1 MQEEQVKF
9 ARQAAS
15 VIHKINS
22 SVIIVSFI
30 SLLAMILLV
39 VVDVIG
45 RYFFNKPIAGGMETQ
60 ELMMVLVV
68 FLAMGVA
75 TRDKQHV
82 VVEVLVQH
90 LKKRALAV
98 VNAIVCLLGFG
109 FATLMTWQT
118 LKGGLADLRSP
129 TGDFTPILEI
139 PIAPFIIV
147 AAVGLALMSLE
158 FFIQMMVNIN
168 QFSAN
173 KSPVTSKPAIN
184 TDSGNKPGVIQHG

>member
-1 MQEEQVKF
+1 
-9 ARQAAS
+9 
-15 VIHKINS
+15 
-22 SVIIVSFI
+22 
-30 SLLAMILLV
+30 
-39 VVDVIG
+39 
-45 RYFFNKPIAGGMETQ
+45 METQ

-90 LKKRALAV
+90 LKKRTLAV
-98 VNAIVCLLGFG
+98 VNALVCLLGFG
-109 FATLMTWQT
+109 FAALLTWQT

-158 FFIQMMVNIN
+158 FFIQMVVNIN
-168 QFSAN
+168 QISAD
-173 KSPVTSKPAIN
+173 KSPVPSKSANNTS
-184 TDSGNKPGVIQHG
+184 SGNKPGVIKGG